1 MPINETLTEK
11 VDTTCLVLIADD
23 DTPTRMLLHAA
34 VSQWGYKTIEASD
47 GEEAWKILEGPNPPR
62 LLILDWLMPKLDGI
76 ALCERMKEKLSYHP
90 YTILLTQLAGTTNI
104 TKALDAGADEFLS
117 KPFNM
122 AELHSRLTIGKRI
135 VAYED
140 TLQAKNSQLEKY
152 AQQPN
157 SSETQ
162 KCSTAAIM
170 STPEL
175 LTLLEQI
182 VARKGGKITVE
193 KNSDDLRIA
202 IQLPSESGNHK

>member
-1 MPINETLTEK
+1 
-11 VDTTCLVLIADD
+11 
-23 DTPTRMLLHAA
+23 
-34 VSQWGYKTIEASD
+34 
-47 GEEAWKILEGPNPPR
+47 
-62 LLILDWLMPKLDGI
+62 
-76 ALCERMKEKLSYHP
+76 MKEKLSYHP